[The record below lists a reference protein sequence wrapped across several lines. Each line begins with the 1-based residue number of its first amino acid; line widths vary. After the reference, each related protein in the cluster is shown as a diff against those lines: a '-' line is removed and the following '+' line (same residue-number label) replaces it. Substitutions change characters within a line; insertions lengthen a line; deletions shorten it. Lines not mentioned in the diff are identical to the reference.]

1 MFKKLWEGGGG
12 DKPTTRTWML
22 QPNLANFEEK
32 FDKKQEELDS
42 MCGGDDLITGN
53 NKNAH

>member
-1 MFKKLWEGGGG
+1 
-12 DKPTTRTWML
+12 ML